1 MLNGFRSIKEEPMEE
16 LILDPSD
23 GGNEEYQTIFIKEE
37 RIEANGWEEGETHIH
52 NTSSSSV
59 NEGTV
64 KGLNK

>member
-1 MLNGFRSIKEEPMEE
+1 MEE
-16 LILDPSD
+16 LILEPSD